1 MEWTMS
7 SDSLRSDVTA
17 SIQSK
22 NLPSLQILRF
32 VAAFSVVL
40 FHLGSGMAVEFGWT
54 NNVFDFGTL
63 GVDIFFV
70 LSGFIISYTANP
82 LRGIGYFAI
91 RRFARVVPL
100 YWLLTL
106 AVIAIAT
113 IKPSLLNSTTV
124 TIEAVIKSMLFIPYE
139 KSSGAVQPLLFL
151 GWTLCYEMFFYV
163 IYGTCLLWKN
173 KADLIC
179 VLVFLAIL
187 AAHLIWPQGSVLWR
201 FYTNPI
207 VVEFALGILLC
218 KAYLHWDVFRNGSRP
233 ASIALIVLALVIY
246 PPLNAYLGQFN
257 VTAPGLFAVM
267 IVAAFL
273 FWKAPQAHAQNI
285 VLASLVLF
293 GNASYG
299 LYLMH
304 PYLIQA
310 AIKLLGKSLSL
321 PMFSVLMVITALA
334 TVALS
339 VVVFALIEKPIQSMI
354 LSRSR
359 KTKAAATQPAPAS

>member
-1 MEWTMS
+1 MS
-7 SDSLRSDVTA
+7 NESLMKDVAA
-17 SIQSK
+17 SVQSK

-40 FHLGSGMAVEFGWT
+40 FHLGSGMAVEFGWIS
-54 NNVFDFGTL
+54 NVFDFGTL

-82 LRGIGYFAI
+82 DRGIGYFAI

-113 IKPSLLNSTTV
+113 LKPSLLNSTTV
-124 TIEAVIKSMLFIPYE
+124 TFEAVVKSMLFIPYE

-163 IYGTCLLWKN
+163 IYATCLLWKK
-173 KADLIC
+173 KADMIC
-179 VLVFLAIL
+179 VGVFLAIL
-187 AAHLIWPQGSVLWR
+187 AAHALWPKGSVLWR

-207 VVEFALGILLC
+207 VFEFALGILLC
-218 KAYLHWDVFRNGSRP
+218 KAYLHWNAFRQGSAL
-233 ASIALIVLALVIY
+233 ASIGLIALAVILY
-246 PPLNAYLGQFN
+246 PPLNAYMGQFN
-257 VTAPGLFAVM
+257 VTAPGLFAIM

-273 FWKAPQAHAQNI
+273 FWKAPQADGQNI
-285 VLASLVLF
+285 VLSSLVLF

-310 AIKLLGKSLSL
+310 SIKLLGKSLSL
-321 PMFSVLMVITALA
+321 PVFSALMVLTALA

-339 VVVFALIEKPIQSMI
+339 VVVFALVEKPIQSLI
-354 LSRSR
+354 LNWARR
-359 KTKAAATQPAPAS
+359 TKAAPSQPVTTT

>member
-1 MEWTMS
+1 MS
-7 SDSLRSDVTA
+7 SEHLMNDVAT
-17 SIQSK
+17 SVQSK

-40 FHLGSGMAVEFGWT
+40 FHLGSGMAVEFGWV

-70 LSGFIISYTANP
+70 LSGFIISYTAKP
-82 LRGIGYFAI
+82 ERGIGYFAV

-100 YWLLTL
+100 YWLLTG

-124 TIEAVIKSMLFIPYE
+124 TFDAVVKSMLFIPYE

-163 IYGTCLLWKN
+163 IYATCLLWKK
-173 KADLIC
+173 KADMIC
-179 VLVFLAIL
+179 VAVFLVIL
-187 AAHLIWPQGSVLWR
+187 AAHTIWPKGSVLWR

-207 VVEFALGILLC
+207 VFEFALGILLC
-218 KAYLHWDVFRNGSRP
+218 KVYLHWDFFRQGSHL
-233 ASIALIVLALVIY
+233 ASAILIALALIIY
-246 PPLNAYLGQFN
+246 APLNAYLGEFN
-257 VTAPGLFAVM
+257 VTAPGLFAVLV
-267 IVAAFL
+267 VAGFL
-273 FWKAPQAHAQNI
+273 FWKAPQADTQHI
-285 VLASLVLF
+285 VVASLVLF

-310 AIKLLGKSLSL
+310 SIKLVGKSLSL
-321 PMFSVLMVITALA
+321 PMFSALMVLTALA

-339 VVVFALIEKPIQSMI
+339 VAVFAFVEKPIQSLI
-354 LSRSR
+354 LNWAR
-359 KTKAAATQPAPAS
+359 KTEVKTPEPIPTA

>member
-1 MEWTMS
+1 MS
-7 SDSLRSDVTA
+7 SESLRNDVVA
-17 SIQSK
+17 SVQSK
-22 NLPSLQILRF
+22 NLPSLQVLRF

-40 FHLGSGMAVEFGWT
+40 FHLGSGMAVEFSSST
-54 NNVFDFGTL
+54 NVFDFGTL

-82 LRGIGYFAI
+82 QRGIGYFAI

-124 TIEAVIKSMLFIPYE
+124 TMEAVIKSMLFIPYE

-163 IYGTCLLWKN
+163 IYAFCLLWKN
-173 KADLIC
+173 KADMLC
-179 VLVFLAIL
+179 VGAFLAIL
-187 AAHLIWPQGSVLWR
+187 AAHFISPQGSVLWR

-207 VVEFALGILLC
+207 VFEFALGILLC
-218 KAYLHWDVFRNGSRP
+218 KAFIHWEAFRRCSKL
-233 ASIALIVLALVIY
+233 ASIGLIVLALIIY
-246 PPLNAYLGQFN
+246 PPLNAYMGQFN

-267 IVAAFL
+267 VVAGFL
-273 FWKAPQAHAQNI
+273 FWKAPQPGVQNI
-285 VLASLVLF
+285 VLSSLVLF

-310 AIKLLGKSLSL
+310 SIKLLGKSVSL
-321 PMFSVLMVITALA
+321 QMFSVLMAITALA
-334 TVALS
+334 TVAVS
-339 VVVFALIEKPIQSMI
+339 VAVFAFIEKPIQSII
-354 LSRSR
+354 LNLAKKI
-359 KTKAAATQPAPAS
+359 KTLTPEPAPFV